1 MVSIPFSDGGTWYPE
16 ACTYLGLQHRL
27 HTSYEKSI
35 VERTIEYLK
44 DRTEAFDDYY
54 PCMKAGLCKLQHV
67 HKWLTL
73 FVFMH
78 NKIVKSNSKFDNT
91 MRWIHLS

>member
-1 MVSIPFSDGGTWYPE
+1 MNS
-16 ACTYLGLQHRL
+16 L
-27 HTSYEKSI
+27 HSPYEKSI

-44 DRTEAFDDYY
+44 DRTEIFDDYY
-54 PCMKAGLCKLQHV
+54 SCRKDGLCDLHV

-78 NKIVKSNSKFDNT
+78 NSIVKSSSKFHNM
-91 MRWIHLS
+91 MRWMHI